1 MDTSSL
7 EQPLHKLRDIMTNS
21 DSKMTDFAKDVM
33 AYTLKLFTSFTEEPP
48 CSFAVIAMGSFG
60 RGEATPYSD
69 LEYRFLLEHSSEQIT
84 DYFESLAVLSYFVI
98 GALGQTKINSL
109 DVKELNDW
117 FVDARKHGFQFD
129 GITKSAGNIPNGN
142 DNDPNRFIK
151 TPEQLCKE
159 YLRVWESPGEN
170 AKAGDMTAMLYF
182 TKLVFSYGNG
192 EQPVSAFQDEIQ
204 KIVKV

>member
-1 MDTSSL
+1 M
-7 EQPLHKLRDIMTNS
+7 
-21 DSKMTDFAKDVM
+21 
-33 AYTLKLFTSFTEEPP
+33 
-48 CSFAVIAMGSFG
+48 
-60 RGEATPYSD
+60 
-69 LEYRFLLEHSSEQIT
+69 
-84 DYFESLAVLSYFVI
+84 LSYFVI